1 MAHPCSRVLCRV
13 GGIVPKAFAIRSWF
27 AIWVMTLSMLCT
39 AADTPAVGDLAPD
52 FALPALQGGNVRL
65 SEYRGQV
72 VVLSFWG
79 SRCAVCGAQLAAL
92 NELQTTYGSAGLVTL
107 AVSIDDDMA
116 KAREYALA
124 HAAAVPLLLD
134 ARREVGRTY
143 RIDRLPSTL
152 LIDRNGRVR
161 QWFRDFQRIDN
172 STISQVRA
180 LLDDAGS
187 VTAQIH

>member
-1 MAHPCSRVLCRV
+1 
-13 GGIVPKAFAIRSWF
+13 
-27 AIWVMTLSMLCT
+27 MTLSALC
-39 AADTPAVGDLAPD
+39 AEADAPGIGSPAPD
-52 FALPALQGGNVRL
+52 FALPAIQGSNVRL

-79 SRCAVCGAQLAAL
+79 SRCAVCAAQLAAL
-92 NELQTTYGSAGLVTL
+92 NDLQNTYGSAGLVTL

-116 KAREYALA
+116 KAREYALV
-124 HAAAVPLLLD
+124 HAATVPLLLD
-134 ARREVGRTY
+134 ARREVGRSY
-143 RIDRLPSTL
+143 RIDRLPTTL

-161 QWFRDFQRIDN
+161 QWFRDFVRTDN

-187 VTAQIH
+187 VTAQYH